1 MLVEA
6 NPRDWNW
13 GNGLSLDDARN
24 HNPNAWRGANLL
36 GRILTHLRGELV
48 LV

>member
-13 GNGLSLDDARN
+13 GNGLLVDDPDN
-24 HNPNAWRGANLL
+24 QNPDAWKGGNLL
-36 GRILTHLRGELV
+36 GRILTRVRDEI
-48 LV
+48 